1 MKLRRPAHAQ
11 AVRARYGP
19 YALVTGA
26 GAGIGAAFAL
36 ALAEHGLHLCL
47 VDVDAGALSEVA
59 KRAEAAGVG
68 VEPLALDLRAPASL
82 ELLAARLAD
91 EARPVGLFVSNAGI
105 SHVGRFAEIDLDA
118 HLAALELN
126 CRAGLHLVHAA
137 ARAMRARG
145 RGGLVLLSS
154 NSGVL
159 HAPLVAHYA
168 ATKAYLLALGEALH
182 EELRP
187 DGVDVLALVPGLTRT
202 RGLAASGFDEGA
214 AGALLL
220 DPEAV
225 VERALAA
232 LGRSPRC
239 TPNPRDALG
248 AAILGLLPRRH
259 ALALTKRSMA
269 RLFPWLRD
277 RRG

>member
-1 MKLRRPAHAQ
+1 MSRRRPTREGAL
-11 AVRARYGP
+11 RARYGP
-19 YALVTGA
+19 CALVTGA

-36 ALAEHGLHLCL
+36 ALAERGLDLCL
-47 VDVDAGALSEVA
+47 VDVDAEALAEVA
-59 KRAEAAGVG
+59 VRAEAAGVA
-68 VEPLALDLRAPASL
+68 VERRALDLRAPATL
-82 ELLAARLAD
+82 ERLAARLAD
-91 EARPVGLFVSNAGI
+91 EARPVGLLVHNAGI
-105 SHVGRFAEIDLDA
+105 SHVGRFDELE
-118 HLAALELN
+118 LAAHRDALDLN

-187 DGVDVLALVPGLTRT
+187 HGVDVLALVPGLTRT
-202 RGLAASGFDEGA
+202 RGLASAGFDERA

-220 DPEAV
+220 EPEAV

-259 ALALTKRSMA
+259 ALALTERSMR
-269 RLFPWLRD
+269 RLFPRLGRD
-277 RRG
+277 RR